1 MAINMAYEVEEESSF
16 FSCIKAEQSIL
27 ACGTGNKTTT
37 TRKKN
42 QKQKAKQ
49 QKQFMSLLQVPFPLV
64 VALQKEQAR

>member
-42 QKQKAKQ
+42 QKTKQ
-49 QKQFMSLLQVPFPLV
+49 QKQFMSLRQVPFPLA